1 LIGATMSLPRPRK
14 ASLDRRARVALA
26 CFALA
31 FVAGLAAFRLALA
44 RRPAIGDPE
53 FGRKLDSLR
62 ANVDKAPDR
71 PLVVMLGSSRVATGF
86 RPDALPRLASPDG
99 REVAAFNYAQVGTG
113 PQVAHLVLRRM
124 LAAGV
129 RPEWVLVEFWP
140 PFWCVD
146 GYLQGYLD
154 GLNLAALDW
163 SATRTLGGYLP
174 RARKLYEAWLPAQLG
189 PVFASRAAILS
200 RLGPSWAP
208 KFDPERRLQ
217 NVDPSGWWSP
227 RETVSEADRTRLSEH
242 YRSVYAPRLSRF
254 AIRPTPDRALRD
266 VLELCRRE
274 GLRAAVVVLPEGDA
288 FRALYPP
295 EALRRIDD
303 YLDRLAADV
312 PVIDARRWVA
322 DDGFADGHHLLPAG
336 ASIFTERLAREALS
350 PLLRGERPLLLARP
364 DRGPVPR

>member
-1 LIGATMSLPRPRK
+1 MPPDRSRK
-14 ASLDRRARVALA
+14 AATDRRARVALA

-31 FVAGLAAFRLALA
+31 FVAGQAGLRLALA
-44 RRPAIGDPE
+44 RRPSIGDPE
-53 FGRKLDSLR
+53 FGGKLDGLR
-62 ANVDKAPDR
+62 AKVASDPNR

-86 RPDALPRLASPDG
+86 RPDALPRLTAADG
-99 REVAAFNYAQVGTG
+99 REVSAFNYAQVGTG
-113 PQVAHLVLRRM
+113 PQVAHLVLKRM

-163 SATRTLGGYLP
+163 PAARTLAGYVP
-174 RARKLYEAWLPAQLG
+174 RARKLYEAWLPAQLA

-217 NVDPSGWWSP
+217 NLAPDGWWSP
-227 RETVSEADRTRLSEH
+227 RASVSEADRARLVDL
-242 YRSVYAPRLSRF
+242 YRGIYAPRLAKFS
-254 AIRPTPDRALRD
+254 IRPIPDRALRD
-266 VLELCRRE
+266 LLDLCRRE
-274 GLRAAVVVLPEGDA
+274 QVRAAVVVLPEGDA

-295 EALRRIDD
+295 GALQLVDA
-303 YLDRLAADV
+303 YLDRLASEV
-312 PVIDARRWVA
+312 PVIDARRWVG
-322 DDGFADGHHLLPAG
+322 DTGFADGHHLLPEG
-336 ASIFTERLAREALS
+336 ASAFTARLARDALS
-350 PLLRGERPLLLARP
+350 PLLRGESPPALARP
-364 DRGPVPR
+364 GPPAVVR